1 MEFLFTDIPEGF
13 FKAKLSQIK
22 KEKGTFGQY
31 LRLTFI
37 ITEEGKLKNYKFSG
51 IVNPNPLKQSKFYR
65 WITNILGYPPEGALR
80 SEDIIGR
87 ECKIYLA
94 KQNNYYTVID
104 VSMKMEET

>member
-37 ITEEGKLKNYKFSG
+37 ITEEGKLK
-51 IVNPNPLKQSKFYR
+51 
-65 WITNILGYPPEGALR
+65 PE
-80 SEDIIGR
+80 
-87 ECKIYLA
+87 
-94 KQNNYYTVID
+94 
-104 VSMKMEET
+104 